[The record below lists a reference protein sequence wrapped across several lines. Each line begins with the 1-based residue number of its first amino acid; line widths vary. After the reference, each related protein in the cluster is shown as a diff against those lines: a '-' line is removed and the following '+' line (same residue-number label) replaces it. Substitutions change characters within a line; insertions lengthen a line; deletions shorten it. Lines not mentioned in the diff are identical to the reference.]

1 MARVA
6 GAAAL
11 AAVVA
16 GGCGEL
22 QRQGRSPSFMIIDN
36 LTAQAGGFT
45 DIGNTLA
52 SDVITCVGNDPRV
65 PTIFADG
72 GTVSIRLGLK
82 DQGSPSAP
90 NTPTFANYIT
100 VTRYRVEFR
109 RADGRNTPGVDVP
122 HPFDGAIT
130 FTAVGGTTS
139 ATFVLVRAQAKE
151 EAPLLNLRALAPAP
165 PGYNCEGPIA
175 GIGGALHIATLAY
188 VTFYGHDQTGTPVS
202 ATGTISVTFADWGD
216 PE

>member
-1 MARVA
+1 MAR
-6 GAAAL
+6 AAA
-11 AAVVA
+11 AAVLLGLTA
-16 GGCGEL
+16 GGCGDL
-22 QRQGRSPSFMIIDN
+22 QRQGRSASFMIIDN

-45 DIGNTLA
+45 DSGNTLS

-65 PTIFADG
+65 PSIFDDSG
-72 GTVSIRLGLK
+72 QVTIRLGLK

-100 VTRYRVEFR
+100 VTRYRVEFI

-139 ATFVLVRAQAKE
+139 ASFTLVRAQAKF
-151 EAPLLNLRALAPAP
+151 EAPLITLRALRPAP
-165 PGYNCEGPIA
+165 PAYDCNA
-175 GIGGALHIATLAY
+175 GSNGVGGAQSIATLAR

-202 ATGTISVTFADWGD
+202 ASATISVTFADWGD